1 MLDVS
6 QLVRQTLMLINRTAC
21 LEIEFVGFSV
31 LVFRPVNMIKSLLL
45 QSDNLI
51 TIFDYNFFL
60 FVLYFSIFKVIF
72 FCAVKKFPA
81 AN

>member
-6 QLVRQTLMLINRTAC
+6 LLVRQTLMLINRTAC
-21 LEIEFVGFSV
+21 LYIEFVGFGA
-31 LVFRPVNMIKSLLL
+31 LIFRPVNVIKSLLL

-60 FVLYFSIFKVIF
+60 FVLYFSCFL
-72 FCAVKKFPA
+72 
-81 AN
+81 N